1 MITTFKENI
10 IKELGLESLSEEKKM
25 EIVLNIGRIIQQNV
39 ILRILDELKDER
51 DKDEFDELLGKKGD
65 DEQAILKFLQSK
77 IPNLDEIVNEEIVKF
92 KQENIDFM
100 KKVTQ

>member
-1 MITTFKENI
+1 MITIFKENI
-10 IKELGLESLSEEKKM
+10 IKELGLESLPEEKKM
-25 EIVLNIGRIIQQNV
+25 EILLNVGRIIQQNI
-39 ILRILDELKDER
+39 ILRILDELKDEK

-65 DEQAILKFLQSK
+65 DEQAVTEFLQSK

-92 KQENIDFM
+92 KQESVDFM